1 MKEIKLV
8 LLDRASKLILLAL
21 VSKDKKIQTESLI
34 SNQISQEVSHTSS
47 IMYNRG
53 HVCIWLHQDHQLIPN
68 GS

>member
-1 MKEIKLV
+1 MKEIKFV

-34 SNQISQEVSHTSS
+34 SNQISQGVSHTSS
-47 IMYNRG
+47 TMYNRG

>member
-8 LLDRASKLILLAL
+8 LLDRASKLILLAP

-53 HVCIWLHQDHQLIPN
+53 RVCIWLHQDHQLIPN